1 MIKIWNFRIGLVGIC
16 LVMFLAIAAPASLA
30 QDGSS
35 SGTASATIDDGL
47 LCYMVKSDGTIL
59 DLNGICGTNVN
70 PENRAAGARVYS
82 RPPGNLGGL
91 DIFGRG
97 KTSPP
102 CYGLDDQGQR
112 CPSSQ

>member
-1 MIKIWNFRIGLVGIC
+1 MTKIWGFRIGLVGIY
-16 LVMFLAIAAPASLA
+16 LAILAIAAPAGLA
-30 QDGSS
+30 QETSE
-35 SGTASATIDDGL
+35 TAAVDDGL
-47 LCYMVKSDGTIL
+47 LCYMVKSDGTVL
-59 DLNGICGTNVN
+59 DLNSICGKNVN
-70 PENRAAGARVYS
+70 PENRAAAARIYS

-102 CYGLDDQGQR
+102 CYGLDAQGQR